1 MLPVSRK
8 LTILLLLT
16 FRDKSKGASKMKV
29 WQAYFHASVVAFSAW
44 LCRETI
50 FEALQWWNGRPPS
63 DGLLLGSYILL
74 TGVACIPI
82 VVLHFPHV
90 QVVDIHTC
98 CDITM
103 LCC

>member
-1 MLPVSRK
+1 
-8 LTILLLLT
+8 
-16 FRDKSKGASKMKV
+16 MKI

-44 LCRETI
+44 LCRETV

-82 VVLHFPHV
+82 LALHFPHA
-90 QVVDIHTC
+90 QVIDNTFLFYFERPVFSKSILDVIISSWSTA
-98 CDITM
+98 I
-103 LCC
+103 LAQ

>member
-1 MLPVSRK
+1 M
-8 LTILLLLT
+8 
-16 FRDKSKGASKMKV
+16 MV
-29 WQAYFHASVVAFSAW
+29 WQAYFHACVVAFSAW

-63 DGLLLGSYILL
+63 DGLLLGSYILF

-90 QVVDIHTC
+90 QVVDNYFVILCRMIH
-98 CDITM
+98 IISRSI
-103 LCC
+103 

>member
-1 MLPVSRK
+1 V
-8 LTILLLLT
+8 T

-29 WQAYFHASVVAFSAW
+29 WQAYFHASVIAFSAW

-50 FEALQWWNGRPPS
+50 FEALQWWNGRPPL

-90 QVVDIHTC
+90 QVVATFVLVKKIHLLT
-98 CDITM
+98 TY
-103 LCC
+103 